1 ASKGLEF
8 PCVFLVG
15 MEEDLLPHKK
25 SVEESFDIEEER
37 RLCYVGITR
46 AQQKLSLLGTSRRKK
61 YGVMQTRAASRFLE
75 EIPGEVLRR
84 SIGDAPSTSTE
95 EEKDQL
101 ARTAFANI
109 KSMLGD

>member
-1 ASKGLEF
+1 
-8 PCVFLVG
+8 
-15 MEEDLLPHKK
+15 
-25 SVEESFDIEEER
+25 
-37 RLCYVGITR
+37 
-46 AQQKLSLLGTSRRKK
+46 
-61 YGVMQTRAASRFLE
+61 MQTRAASRFLE